1 MSVESLVRDISILDT
16 NSELEFLH
24 EFKNVPA
31 SMACTTQS
39 VEKDII
45 KNQIWDI
52 CKNTGLIQL
61 REPLPLDIVYMFP
74 HNDAI
79 GKDWDSHNNNL
90 VNFIK
95 KYDINS
101 VLEIG
106 AGSCKLAEKF
116 LENNSGYWVGL
127 EPNHDY
133 KKVDIE
139 NFELVREWFDES
151 YNLDKDYEVIVHS
164 HILEH
169 IYNPITFLENVRDK
183 MSDNM
188 LHIFSLPNFKYSLSN
203 KFTNQLNFEHTIL
216 LTEDIVDTLLKR
228 VGFEI
233 VDKGYNDG
241 LPSVFY
247 ACKKTKK
254 NDVKFD
260 TQIYKNNKSMFLDFV
275 MFYQKEIEN
284 LNQKIEDFKGEI
296 YLFGAHIF
304 SQFLIY
310 NGLNVN
316 KIKNVLD
323 NSEMK
328 QGNRLY
334 GTNFKVLSPKV
345 LENKTDVAVILK
357 VANYKNEIKT
367 DIVDNIN
374 KSVTFWE

>member
-1 MSVESLVRDISILDT
+1 MSVENLVRDNSILDI

-24 EFKNVPA
+24 RFDNVPA

-39 VEKDII
+39 INKDII

-52 CKNTGLIQL
+52 CKTTGLIQL
-61 REPLPLDIVYMFP
+61 RELLPLDVVYMFP

-79 GKDWDSHNNNL
+79 GKDWNLHN
-90 VNFIK
+90 VNFVNFLK
-95 KYDINS
+95 KHDIDS

-116 LENNSGYWVGL
+116 LEHKTGYWVGL

-133 KKVDIE
+133 EQVNID
-139 NFELVREWFDES
+139 NFKLVREWFDES
-151 YNLDKDYEVIVHS
+151 YNLDRGYDAIVHS

-169 IYNPITFLENVRDK
+169 IYDPTTFLKNVRSK
-183 MSDNM
+183 MSDDT

-203 KFTNQLNFEHTIL
+203 KFTNQLNFEHTVL
-216 LTEDIVDTLLKR
+216 LTEDIVDTLLIR
-228 VGFEI
+228 VGFKI
-233 VDKGYNDG
+233 IDKSYNDG

-247 ACKKTKK
+247 ACKKSKK
-254 NDVKFD
+254 NEISFD
-260 TQIYKNNKSMFLDFV
+260 TDIYKTNKRMFLDFV
-275 MFYQKEIEN
+275 KFYKKEIN
-284 LNQKIEDFKGEI
+284 YLNNKIEKFNGEI

-310 NGLNVN
+310 NGLHTD
-316 KIKNVLD
+316 KIQNVLD

-334 GTNFKVLSPKV
+334 GTNFKVLSPKI
-345 LENKTDVAVILK
+345 LKDKSAVAVILK

-367 DIVDNIN
+367 DIINNIN
-374 KSVTFWE
+374 TNVTFWE

>member
-1 MSVESLVRDISILDT
+1 MSVESLIRDTSILDA

-31 SMACTTQS
+31 SMACTTQTID
-39 VEKDII
+39 KDIV

-79 GKDWDSHNNNL
+79 GKDWDLHNTNF

-95 KYDINS
+95 KHEVNS

-116 LENNSGYWVGL
+116 LENGSGYWVGM

-133 KKVDIE
+133 KKVNTK
-139 NFELVREWFDES
+139 NFKLVREWFDEN
-151 YNLDKDYEVIVHS
+151 YQLDRDYEVIVHS

-169 IYNPITFLENVRDK
+169 IYNPITFLENVRSK
-183 MSDNM
+183 MSNDT

-203 KFTNQLNFEHTIL
+203 KFTNQLNFEHTVL

-228 VGFEI
+228 VGFKIIE
-233 VDKGYNDG
+233 KGYNAG

-254 NDVKFD
+254 IDLEFN
-260 TQIYKNNKSMFLDFV
+260 TQIYENNKSMFLDFV
-275 MFYQKEIEN
+275 KFYQKEINN
-284 LNQKIEDFKGEI
+284 LNKKIKDFDGEV

-310 NGLNVN
+310 NGLDTE

-345 LENKTDVAVILK
+345 LKNKSNVAVILK
-357 VANYKNEIKT
+357 VANYKDEIKT
-367 DIVDNIN
+367 DIIDNIN
-374 KSVTFWE
+374 NSVTFWE